1 MQEQEH
7 DSNFVTGLKIKTSAY
22 ITELIILN
30 EIEWKMKKGIL
41 ASKPM
46 CPFWRKESQTTPELK
61 KLAEQFRLELTYVK
75 NLLKVFRPVVLIKY
89 IKDRGIITIRY
100 LTLDKQ
106 KAMVYNLYLEQV
118 EYEKQ
123 KAANESKKVDT
134 DTLVF
139 TVDQRKP
146 KIKKGII

>member
-1 MQEQEH
+1 
-7 DSNFVTGLKIKTSAY
+7 
-22 ITELIILN
+22 
-30 EIEWKMKKGIL
+30 MKKGIL

>member
-61 KLAEQFRLELTYVK
+61 KLAEQFKLELTYVK

-134 DTLVF
+134 ETLVF
-139 TVDQRKP
+139 TVDHRKP

>member
-30 EIEWKMKKGIL
+30 DIEWKMKKGIL

-46 CPFWRKESQTTPELK
+46 CPFWRKDSQTTPELK

-75 NLLKVFRPVVLIKY
+75 NLMKVFRPVVLIKY
-89 IKDRGIITIRY
+89 IKERGIITIRY

-106 KAMVYNLYLEQV
+106 KAMIYNLYLHQV

-123 KAANESKKVDT
+123 KSENDSKKIDA

-139 TVDQRKP
+139 TADQRKP